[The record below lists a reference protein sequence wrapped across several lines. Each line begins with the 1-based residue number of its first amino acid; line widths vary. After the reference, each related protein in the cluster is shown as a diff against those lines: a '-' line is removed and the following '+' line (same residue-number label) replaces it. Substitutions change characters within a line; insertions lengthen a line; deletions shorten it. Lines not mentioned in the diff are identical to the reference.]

1 MHLALL
7 PQECPWVIIHS
18 SCVFMFAISP
28 ALYSNTGEMLPRLM
42 SSGSHFGFKKRLQCR
57 KSVGIQGY
65 SLSTLQELGVMNPV
79 LCSVLWKLVQ
89 ASLDA
94 LTIGFRKI
102 I

>member
-1 MHLALL
+1 
-7 PQECPWVIIHS
+7 
-18 SCVFMFAISP
+18 
-28 ALYSNTGEMLPRLM
+28 M
-42 SSGSHFGFKKRLQCR
+42 SSRSHFGFKKRLQCR

-79 LCSVLWKLVQ
+79 LGSVLWKLFL